1 MKGLVLGLAAMVV
14 SILVLIVI
22 AVLPAWNDSGTSVY
36 YDDYIQDDN
45 ADHGDGIITEVKEVA
60 GKRYVHIIG
69 VGLGEYFTESGG
81 SVKITSSK
89 APLDIIVAMGQ
100 SNNRY
105 TCYDIAQISDWPEL
119 GTSYYWG
126 NDFGLVAEP
135 YGSAERSIEPLRD
148 TETGAVKIADKVP
161 IICAKWTEA
170 TGHKVLYICTA
181 VGGSSITSWTPGDPV
196 GTTHLSYQRQK
207 IIINQVVSQID
218 KTHYDYN
225 FAFCTWIQGEEDQHM
240 DLDLYMG
247 YFKDMFDAL
256 MSDSYPYQL
265 NFMVMATPRLGT
277 AVEADKLL
285 ADEYDNLYL
294 ATDIATTFTVTN
306 GLLAP
311 DDTHWTQKGDNITSE
326 AMVKKALEV
335 SHPDSDSNSVLPILI
350 VIALTVAVAGVI
362 LGRRGYE

>member
-1 MKGLVLGLAAMVV
+1 MKGLVLGLAAIVV
-14 SILVLIVI
+14 SILVLIVL
-22 AVLPAWNDSGTSVY
+22 AVLPAWNESGTSVY

-60 GKRYVHIIG
+60 GKKYIHIIG
-69 VGLGEYFTESGG
+69 VGSGEYFTEGGG

-126 NDFGLVAEP
+126 NDFGLVTEP
-135 YGSAERSIEPLRD
+135 YGSAERSIKPLRD
-148 TETGAVKIADKVP
+148 TETGAVKLADKVP
-161 IICAKWTEA
+161 IVCAKWTEA

-207 IIINQVVSQID
+207 VVINQVISQID
-218 KTHYDYN
+218 RMHYDYE
-225 FAFCTWIQGEEDQHM
+225 FAFCTWIQGEEDHNM
-240 DLDLYMG
+240 DLDTYMG
-247 YFKDMFDAL
+247 YFREMFTAL
-256 MSDSYPYQL
+256 MSDSYPYPL
-265 NFMVMATPRLGT
+265 KFMVMATPRLGT

-294 ATDIATTFTVTN
+294 ATDIATTFTIAN
-306 GLLAP
+306 GMLAS
-311 DDTHWTQKGDNITSE
+311 DNVHWTQKGDNPVAE
-326 AMVKKALEV
+326 AMVKTALEV
-335 SHPDSDSNSVLPILI
+335 NSGGNNGSSVLPILI
-350 VIALTVAVAGVI
+350 VIALIVAVSGVI
-362 LGRRGYE
+362 FGRRAYE